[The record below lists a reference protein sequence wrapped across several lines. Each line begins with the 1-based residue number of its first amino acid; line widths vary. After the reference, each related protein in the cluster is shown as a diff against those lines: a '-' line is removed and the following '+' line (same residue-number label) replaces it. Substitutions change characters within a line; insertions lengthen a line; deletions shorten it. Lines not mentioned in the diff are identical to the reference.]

1 MGLGRV
7 CTCLATF
14 YAENTAVFGS
24 GTAVIDY
31 SKSVIDYQ
39 RVNVKFFL
47 W

>member
-14 YAENTAVFGS
+14 YAENAAVLVS
-24 GTAVIDY
+24 GAAVIDY

-39 RVNVKFFL
+39 RVNVNFSL